1 MKFGPV
7 PVRESCGAILAH
19 SLRVGKSK
27 WKKGRVLSAEDSE
40 ALAQEGLSQ
49 IVAARAEPGDIG
61 ENQAAARVAKIVAGK
76 NIRAAAPV
84 AGRANFFAQ
93 ADGLL
98 QFNPAAVSATQQR
111 LIRNRPRRPPAR
123 RPRPPKRARRNPQ
136 NHPLRRPRI
145 RPAKMRGRR
154 RKKRRPLRRPLRP
167 PPRRPDSNR
176 PPRPLQ
182 KHSGKNTPRHRS
194 PPRRTAMRTRR
205 RKTMRTQRE

>member
-7 PVRESCGAILAH
+7 PVGESCGAILAH

-76 NIRAAAPV
+76 NIRAAAPL
-84 AGRANFFAQ
+84 AGRANFFAK

-98 QFNPAAVSATQQR
+98 QFNPAAVSAINLASSEIALAVPPPGARVRQNALVGTLKIIPFAVRESALQKCEAAAGKT
-111 LIRNRPRRPPAR
+111 PSSPSPPSPPAA
-123 RPRPPKRARRNPQ
+123 P
-136 NHPLRRPRI
+136 
-145 RPAKMRGRR
+145 
-154 RKKRRPLRRPLRP
+154 
-167 PPRRPDSNR
+167 S
-176 PPRPLQ
+176 
-182 KHSGKNTPRHRS
+182 
-194 PPRRTAMRTRR
+194 
-205 RKTMRTQRE
+205 